1 MTVPAQRMR
10 KMRASRRI
18 QNLREVR
25 LAVPDARQPSVR
37 RRIAAQV
44 ARLGR
49 RTEDDALDWIAAVSE
64 FDERD
69 GSGNR

>member
-1 MTVPAQRMR
+1 MTAPAQRM
-10 KMRASRRI
+10 KIMRAKRRR

-25 LAVPDARQPSVR
+25 LTVPDARLMSVR

-44 ARLGR
+44 AKLNR
-49 RTEDDALDWIAAVSE
+49 RSEDEALDWIENVSE

-69 GSGNR
+69 GATER